1 MASERDKVPVLV
13 AETDDVRP
21 FARLL
26 RGIGLKHHASM
37 TISGAGFEVTVEEA
51 RSMSATAWVPANL
64 FTEFTFGDDEPA
76 CFEISLDAL
85 LQSLNIFGNAGGGA
99 GVVPS
104 VGGGSKKRRWAGEG
118 EERDDEDGWR
128 ARGRERRTGMRLTWL
143 GTGYPLSILLRD
155 DAKGPVTN
163 CELFTL
169 EPDELVNQAFDEA
182 NRSVYLIMK
191 SAWFRDALLDLPPSC
206 QRVTF
211 RARPQGET
219 VADSRTTSVRA
230 RKLAESGSFSIFA
243 EGDFGTVQFDY
254 PYDAEVMDAFE
265 CEEAVTFSYHAS
277 HVALLGRAV
286 QHSAKICLQIET
298 TGFLSVQV
306 MMPLSENQPPELN
319 NGILDFK
326 MNALDEEEE
335 DE

>member
-1 MASERDKVPVLV
+1 
-13 AETDDVRP
+13 
-21 FARLL
+21 
-26 RGIGLKHHASM
+26 M

-51 RSMSATAWVPANL
+51 RSMCATAWVPANL
-64 FTEFTFGDDEPA
+64 FTDFTFTDEDPA

-85 LQSLNIFGNAGGGA
+85 LQCLNIFGNAGGGA
-99 GVVPS
+99 GVVPAI
-104 VGGGSKKRRWAGEG
+104 GSGKKRRWAGEG
-118 EERDDEDGWR
+118 EERDDDDGAWR
-128 ARGRERRTGMRLTWL
+128 GAKGRERRTGMRLTWL
-143 GTGYPLSILLRD
+143 GTGFPLSILLRD

-169 EPDELVNQAFDEA
+169 EPEDLVNQPFDET

-211 RARPQGET
+211 RARPQGEPVT
-219 VADSRTTSVRA
+219 DSRTTSVRA
-230 RKLAESGSFSIFA
+230 RKLADSGSFSIFA

-254 PYDAEVMDAFE
+254 PYDAQVMDAFE
-265 CEEAVTFSYHAS
+265 CDEAVTFSYHAS

-326 MNALDEEEE
+326 MNALEDDDDDE
-335 DE
+335 